1 MRTDQRGS
9 EILEREECL
18 RLIESHVNGV
28 GRVGFVDVE
37 MLPTVLPVN
46 FRLMG
51 EHLVFRTG
59 VGSAANAVTENQVVA
74 FEFDEVDIETGEC
87 WSVLVRGAA
96 SFFPDDCVSS
106 GSELPR
112 AYVPVPGSQLVRI
125 ATSLVSGRRFCL
137 ALSDGFQRISQA
149 DQTCPFVVARSR

>member
-18 RLIESHVNGV
+18 RLIESRVNGV
-28 GRVGFVDVE
+28 GRVGFIDVE
-37 MLPTVLPVN
+37 MLPCVLPVN

-59 VGSAANAVTENQVVA
+59 VGCAAKAVTDSQVVA
-74 FEFDEVDIETGEC
+74 FEFDEVDIETGQC

-96 SFFPDDCVSS
+96 SFLPDDCVRS
-106 GSELPR
+106 GTELPR
-112 AYVPVPGSQLVRI
+112 AYVAVPGSQLVRI
-125 ATSLVSGRRFCL
+125 ATSLVSGRRFFLASSGCL
-137 ALSDGFQRISQA
+137 HTTS
-149 DQTCPFVVARSR
+149 TP